1 MLQVNNLHY
10 TKSRHVIL
18 RGLSFKIPTHS
29 TVALLGENG
38 VGKTTLMRLISG
50 LIEPNPHSDIMIDGI
65 MGAKIKAHLSYVS
78 TLDWANN
85 YDRVSDIVDYFKMGY
100 PDFNEQRMNELIKF
114 MRIDRTRR
122 IAKLSTGTIE
132 KLLIALTISRDTS
145 VYLLDEPFG
154 GVDVIARKKIMQSL
168 LHWLPEEATVLI
180 STHYIQEIE
189 SLVDDAIILKDGRLL
204 AYESVEKIRKEEG
217 LSLEKYYTQLYIE
230 DNGGRE

>member
-18 RGLSFKIPTHS
+18 RGLSFTIPENR

-38 VGKTTLMRLISG
+38 VGKTTLMRLIAG
-50 LIEPNPHSDIMIDGI
+50 LIEPNPHSDIMIDGV
-65 MGAKIKAHLSYVS
+65 MGATIKSKLSYVS
-78 TLDWANN
+78 TLSWTNN
-85 YDRVSDIVDYFKMGY
+85 YDRVSDVVAYFKMGY
-100 PDFNEQRMNELIKF
+100 PDFNEDRMEELIKF
-114 MRIDRTRR
+114 MRIDRSRR
-122 IAKLSTGTIE
+122 IAKLSTGMIE

-154 GVDVIARKKIMQSL
+154 GVDVLARKKIMQSL
-168 LHWLPEEATVLI
+168 LHWLPEDATVLV

-189 SLVDDAIILKDGRLL
+189 SLVDYALILKDGRLL
-204 AYESVEKIRKEEG
+204 AYQSVENIRQTEG
-217 LSLEKYYTQLYIE
+217 LSLEQYYTQLYIE